1 MGGCFFVPEGQHD
14 SSQARSAWTCS
25 LDIWR
30 YDEEDDDN
38 ENDDENLEMLNRY
51 KPWAKLSCTFWAYDW
66 R

>member
-1 MGGCFFVPEGQHD
+1 
-14 SSQARSAWTCS
+14 